1 MSWFDDVLSAFGDI
15 SVGNVVGGLAVPAA
29 TYGIQQLFPDFFD
42 NQRSMAGY
50 QGGIPEYTATRQQ
63 VPGVYDLNRRPGG
76 SGRRYFTDVQYTPVG
91 IDGVPSALAA
101 ANEAAATRSTAQPLQ
116 LRSGGIASMAQGRYL
131 NGTTDGMADK
141 VPANIGGMQEAR
153 LSDGEFVIP
162 ADVVGHL
169 GNGNSNAG
177 AEKLHTMMDRVRKA
191 RTGSTQQGKQIN
203 SSNMLPA

>member
-15 SVGNVVGGLAVPAA
+15 NVGNVVGGLAVPAA

-131 NGTTDGMADK
+131 NGTT
-141 VPANIGGMQEAR
+141 
-153 LSDGEFVIP
+153 